1 MLFYLHRLS
10 QKIRYNNIFRLLF
23 DLLGK
28 IGIKISPF
36 YLVVEGL
43 SRDIPEFESDLFKS
57 YKFEYFDSKDIAAI
71 AALKERY
78 FKEEELLKRLEN
90 GSKCLGL
97 KKDGEIAAFTWFNLN
112 QCPYGGY
119 SFILKEN
126 EAYLFDAYTLLKYR
140 GMKIAPFIR
149 YQCYKEL
156 KKQSRTT
163 LYSISEMLNKQSI
176 NFKKKL
182 GARFVLMGIYIRF
195 FNKWKFSFPVR
206 HLIPQEEY
214 GNNKGAR

>member
-1 MLFYLHRLS
+1 M
-10 QKIRYNNIFRLLF
+10 KT
-23 DLLGK
+23 DLN
-28 IGIKISPF
+28 
-36 YLVVEGL
+36 VW
-43 SRDIPEFESDLFKS
+43 
-57 YKFEYFDSKDIAAI
+57 
-71 AALKERY
+71 
-78 FKEEELLKRLEN
+78 
-90 GSKCLGL
+90 GL

-176 NFKKKL
+176 NFKEKIRCQVCTD
-182 GARFVLMGIYIRF
+182 GYIYKIF
-195 FNKWKFSFPVR
+195 
-206 HLIPQEEY
+206 Q
-214 GNNKGAR
+214 